1 MKVTILGKTYDMAYT
16 VWGMQEFKRRLGS
29 TSPYENIAKDASGA
43 EWAARTAIAIEVL
56 INDAIT
62 RDNWQRQNGLKAG
75 KEQKL
80 LTEGYI
86 EHMVPVKEI
95 TAAAPSVT
103 ATLLNDTHVE
113 EQETETDEPVDL
125 VLQEIDQK
133 NG

>member
-1 MKVTILGKTYDMAYT
+1 MKVTILGKAYDMAYT
-16 VWGMQEFKRRLGS
+16 VWGMQEFKRRLGNS
-29 TSPYENIAKDASGA
+29 NPYEGLDKGASGA

-56 INDAIT
+56 INAAIV

-75 KEQKL
+75 KDQKL
-80 LTEGYI
+80 LTEGYV
-86 EHMVPVKEI
+86 EHMVPVTEI
-95 TAAAPSVT
+95 TAAAPAVT